1 MVRVMILPVL
11 VLGAATVLAEP
22 MALYDQALQARQQHD
37 VPRFLELTR
46 QLTDWAPANP
56 PLRFLHAEALA
67 MSGRTGPAIV
77 ELRWLATHGY
87 HYAFWERD
95 SFASLPADPATTAL
109 REATTRNGQPS
120 GLLAQ
125 VIRID
130 PADLDAEGI
139 DAVGSEWILGS
150 MANGSLYRVDRA
162 GTATQVW
169 RETEPSRRMLGV
181 RNDAARKVVWACST
195 GPNDAEPQ
203 SELLRISL
211 QPGRVE
217 RFRLPDPRTLCND
230 VALLPDGTVAISDS
244 QRGAIWQLAATGTW
258 RTLAGPGT
266 FGYPNGLTW
275 LDAAQRLVVADLRG
289 LWTIDLA
296 NARIAAVD
304 APEGT
309 FVGGIDGLYASD
321 GKLWA
326 MQNGLRPHRVVRIA
340 LTKDAARVERM
351 ETIASNLPDLAGMTT
366 AAVSR
371 REVTVL
377 AGRRLVQLVSLGS
390 ADD

>member
-11 VLGAATVLAEP
+11 VLGAATVLAGP
-22 MALYDQALQARQQHD
+22 MALYDQALQAREQHD
-37 VPRFLELTR
+37 VSRFLELTR
-46 QLTDWAPANP
+46 ELTDWAPANP

-87 HYAFWERD
+87 HYAFWERG

-139 DAVGSEWILGS
+139 DAAGSEWILGS

-296 NARIAAVD
+296 SARIAVVD

-326 MQNGLRPHRVVRIA
+326 MQNGLRPHRVLRIA
-340 LTKDAARVERM
+340 LTKDAARVERI
-351 ETIASNLPDLAGMTT
+351 EIIASNLPDLADMTT

-377 AGRRLVQLVSLGS
+377 VGRRLVQLVSSGS